1 MNECVYSGFCANF
14 GCEQFAKASP
24 QVCIL
29 PAALKLPTF
38 ELRTNAHVLR
48 VELDKDRKRA
58 RGVTYVDAAGVDTF
72 HPRQIVILCAFS
84 ITTTRPLT
92 LSGMGRPYAPS

>member
-58 RGVTYVDAAGVDTF
+58 RGVTYVDAAGVETF
-72 HPRQIVILCAFS
+72 QPAEIVLLCAFS
-84 ITTTRPLT
+84 INNPRPLL
-92 LSGMGRPYAPS
+92 LSPRGGPYDTP